1 MAKEE
6 EILEEA
12 KDGANQINNG
22 SSAAGPSAPAPKAS
36 RPPPAP
42 PAGLPNGT
50 VANIHNEFGQPND
63 CVLLD
68 GLNWWTTDEDIVA
81 AAAQANVPIDIRDVT
96 FAEHKINGKS
106 RGQAFVECH
115 DQDGARRLRE
125 WFNGR
130 EFQGKQITT
139 VLGSS
144 ITGNPY
150 KLIPKEPNSKYGK
163 PDGPP
168 GAPRG
173 PASGGFADRGGRG
186 GGRGGFVPRGRG
198 GYAGGRGGHMGG
210 GYSSGPPGG
219 YQNGP
224 SGGMSNNMGGNA
236 SNMGRMGNMGGM
248 NMPGMMPM
256 MNPMMMNPAM
266 MAQMMSAMQ
275 GGMGGAA
282 GAGTGAGAGAAGQGN
297 TDEFGRAL
305 KRSRQE

>member
-1 MAKEE
+1 M
-6 EILEEA
+6 IP
-12 KDGANQINNG
+12 N
-22 SSAAGPSAPAPKAS
+22 AGPSAPVPRAS

-50 VANIHNEFGQPND
+50 VANIHNEFGQPDD

-68 GLNWWTTDEDIVA
+68 GLNWWTTDEDLVA
-81 AAAQANVPIDIRDVT
+81 VAAQANVPIDIRDVT

-115 DQDGARRLRE
+115 DREGASRLKD

-130 EFQGKQITT
+130 EFQGKQITA

-163 PDGPP
+163 PDGPQ

-173 PASGGFADRGGRG
+173 PSAGGYSDRGGRG
-186 GGRGGFVPRGRG
+186 GGRGGYVPRGRG
-198 GYAGGRGGHMGG
+198 GGGYGGYNRGGAHSGGPPSGPMGG
-210 GYSSGPPGG
+210 V
-219 YQNGP
+219 
-224 SGGMSNNMGGNA
+224 GGMSNGPGMG
-236 SNMGRMGNMGGM
+236 MGRGGMGGM
-248 NMPGMMPM
+248 PGNMPGSMPGMMPM

-282 GAGTGAGAGAAGQGN
+282 GAGASGN

-305 KRSRQE
+305 KRSRQD